1 MADVQEVEKRLKEV
15 LQEKIKKYGDDSK
28 KIRAVISTMGTI
40 IHENKQKGK
49 GVDIEP
55 SESAISVEQVV
66 DAAIR
71 EVDELTAPT
80 QPANPQPPPEPKP
93 TPAEPKPEPKPTEP
107 EESGEFLPSGAR
119 VPDDVPRQ
127 EIQTIKV
134 TNPLTLDQAKDV
146 VELRRR
152 LKMKQQTSQHKNVA
166 DEAVNKLMEEMAQE
180 RAEAQ
185 AKAR

>member
-1 MADVQEVEKRLKEV
+1 MADVKEVEARLKEV
-15 LQEKIKKYGDDSK
+15 LGNKVKKYGDDAK
-28 KIRAVISTMGTI
+28 KIRAVVSTIGTI
-40 IHENKQKGK
+40 IHEQKQQGK

-66 DAAIR
+66 DMAIR

-80 QPANPQPPPEPKP
+80 QPATPQPPPEPKP

-107 EESGEFLPSGAR
+107 DGEFLPSGAK
-119 VPDDVPRQ
+119 VPTDVPRD

-134 TNPLTLDQAKDV
+134 TSPLTLESSRDV

-166 DEAVNKLMEEMAQE
+166 DEAVNKLMDELAQE
-180 RAEAQ
+180 RAEQAQ
-185 AKAR
+185 RAR